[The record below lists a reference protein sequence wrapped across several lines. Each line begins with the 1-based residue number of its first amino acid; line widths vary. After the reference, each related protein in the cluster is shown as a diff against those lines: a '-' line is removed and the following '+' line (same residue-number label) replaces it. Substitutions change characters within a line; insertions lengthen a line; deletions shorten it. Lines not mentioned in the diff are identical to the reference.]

1 MFPILILLIAPLL
14 AVGIGLYHFLYHE
27 PSLWATFGM
36 LPTAMIFLFSLVYLK
51 RNKWSGLYKII
62 GILNF
67 CFLGFI
73 LAHLQTI
80 LTNTEL
86 LNYPLNNVNIEG
98 DIRHIEITSKG
109 YQKVIIENIK
119 ILTPHHPTH
128 LKTAQITIRSKKEIL
143 QYADH
148 IRVRVDL
155 FPPGLPAFPGG
166 YNFRKNFWF
175 EGIGAIGFARG
186 HAEILSQNT
195 SFLHNHLTVLL
206 NQTRQSL
213 SQKIITIL
221 PGDEASVAKALILGD
236 QGSIPQK
243 IIDDMQNS
251 GLSHLLSVSG
261 LHLSLVGVLTFGL
274 FRRVL
279 ILYPLSQFDW
289 PRKKI
294 AALLTILIA
303 FFYLLLTYAAVPTQR
318 SFMMVALVMIGI
330 LLDRQIIGL
339 YTLAW
344 AAIIILIFN
353 PYSLLTASFQMSFVA
368 VAVIIAIV
376 KKDEISQKTSEQSN
390 LRKTNS
396 LFLRFGRYIS
406 QLIKVSFWISLAI
419 MPITLYHFNQ
429 ASIYGILANLLAIP
443 ITSFWVMPA
452 ALMGVLLSLCNLENI
467 PFIIMGEGISWILN
481 IANFITQMPYATVNV
496 SFISL
501 AAALIFTLI
510 IFLILAPS
518 FPYKTSMIVI
528 LLGIAF
534 FTTRKPNIPDIIV
547 SIDEKMIVLKNNANG
562 YLIIT
567 SQKSSFL
574 LKIWQESL
582 RKTRII
588 PWAYFYKHPDFVCDT
603 TGCSYKIQ
611 DKTILILWQNNPQD
625 YSCETADLVINL
637 NDRGPISCNTVPVIQ
652 KSPGQPMYWGWITPK
667 KIEILSTTDLLG
679 NRPWIKDYSK

>member
-14 AVGIGLYHFLYHE
+14 AVGIGLYHFLDQE
-27 PSLWATFGM
+27 PSLWLTFGM
-36 LPTAMIFLFSLVYLK
+36 LPTVMVFFFSFVYSK
-51 RNKWSGLYKII
+51 KNKWPNLYKII

-73 LAHLQTI
+73 FAHFQTI

-119 ILTPHHPTH
+119 ILTPNYPTR
-128 LKTAQITIRSKKEIL
+128 LKTAQLTIRSKKEIL

-186 HAEILSQNT
+186 HVKILSQNT

-213 SQKIITIL
+213 SQKIISLL
-221 PGDEASVAKALILGD
+221 PSDEASVAKALILGD

-243 IIDDMQNS
+243 IINDMRNS
-251 GLSHLLSVSG
+251 GLYHLLSVSG
-261 LHLSLVGVLTFGL
+261 LHLSLVCILTFGL
-274 FRRVL
+274 FRRLL
-279 ILYPLSQFDW
+279 ILYPFSQFDW

-318 SFMMVALVMIGI
+318 SFMMVALVMMGI

-368 VAVIIAIV
+368 VAVILAIV
-376 KKDEISQKTSEQSN
+376 KKDETKRASEQSN
-390 LRKTNS
+390 LSKSNS
-396 LFLRFGRYIS
+396 LFLRLGRYIF
-406 QLIKVSFWISLAI
+406 QLMRVSFWISLAI

-429 ASIYGILANLLAIP
+429 TSIYGILANLLAIP

-452 ALMGVLLSLCNLENI
+452 ALVGVLLSLFNLENI
-467 PFIIMGEGISWILN
+467 PFVIMGEGIRFILD
-481 IANFITQMPYATVNV
+481 IADFIAQLPYATVNF
-496 SFISL
+496 SFMSL
-501 AAALIFTLI
+501 AAAIIFTMI
-510 IFLILAPS
+510 MFFILAPS
-518 FPYKTSMIVI
+518 FLYKTSMIAA
-528 LLGIAF
+528 LLGIVS
-534 FTTRKPNIPDIIV
+534 FTVRKPNVPDIMV
-547 SIDEKMIVLKNNANG
+547 SIDERMIALKNNTNG
-562 YLIIT
+562 YWIIT
-567 SQKSSFL
+567 PKKSSFL
-574 LKIWQESL
+574 LKVWQENL
-582 RKTRII
+582 EKTRII
-588 PWAYFYKHPDFVCDT
+588 PWAYFYKHPDFLCDT
-603 TGCSYKIQ
+603 TGCSYQIQ
-611 DKTILILWQNNPQD
+611 DKTILILWENDPQE
-625 YSCETADLVINL
+625 YPCETADLVINL
-637 NDRGPISCNTVPVIQ
+637 NDRLPILCNNTPVIQ
-652 KSPGQPMYWGWITPK
+652 KSPGQPVYWGWITPK
-667 KIEILSTTDLLG
+667 KLEILSTTDWLG
-679 NRPWIKDYSK
+679 NRPWMKNYSK